1 MEILVLKLVADGFSN
16 AEISEMKMLSITTI
30 RTHVNNIYNKC
41 GVTREGAKNNGTA
54 RVKAVLYYLKNKD
67 KLQKHIANKIQ
78 KLEEY
83 SRHRIYQKLSELRQI
98 EQELN
103 STLSDFD
110 AEIILKE
117 IKRTKKD

>member
-1 MEILVLKLVADGFSN
+1 M
-16 AEISEMKMLSITTI
+16 TI
-30 RTHVNNIYNKC
+30 
-41 GVTREGAKNNGTA
+41 EGAHNNATA

-103 STLSDFD
+103 STLSDYD